1 MLYLVKKSAHKWAH
15 AVQTGIVQGSPAHEP
30 GVTGR
35 WRECR
40 ERQAKGTVPCPG
52 ARQWVA
58 GDMWARSL
66 KHGRQ
71 EPGLGRRSTSRDAGF
86 TMDPVWI

>member
-1 MLYLVKKSAHKWAH
+1 MQFRPALFKGHLLMSLE
-15 AVQTGIVQGSPAHEP
+15 SP
-30 GVTGR
+30 GR